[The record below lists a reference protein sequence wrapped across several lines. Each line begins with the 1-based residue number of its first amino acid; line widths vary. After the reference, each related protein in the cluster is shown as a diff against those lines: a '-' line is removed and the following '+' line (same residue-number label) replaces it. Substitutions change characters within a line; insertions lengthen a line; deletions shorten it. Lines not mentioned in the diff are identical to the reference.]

1 MKINNY
7 PYLKDDNF
15 LKEIDKSKFIDHY
28 AKIIILNWQEEPIQE
43 IQGRVT
49 SGTINLDG
57 SSSMRRTCN
66 LSIYAEG
73 QKDQD
78 IFNSDNLIS
87 INKKVYLEIGIKN
100 NSNRYSEYPIIWF
113 PNGLYIIIDASI
125 QSGTDGFSISLQLK
139 DKMCLLNG
147 ECGGTIPAITQF
159 DEYEVVNYNEDGS
172 TFVSIF
178 KPTIYQ
184 IIQELVNHFGGEQLG
199 KIIINDIDNRIKKVM
214 KWGGTNPIY
223 IVFNKEDKILK
234 YQTSEPISEEQ
245 ELNQNYPIG
254 TVTVFVEDGK
264 EKFHYWVKDNEE
276 DRNKPLDVIVKTYE
290 YGQDIGYINS
300 DFYYP
305 SELTANAGETVCD
318 ILEKIKNTLGNYEY
332 FYDLE
337 GNFIFQEIKNYMNT
351 SFTTNVLNELKQEDY
366 QIDRKGRKT
375 VYEFDDNEII
385 LSCSRTP
392 QYSNIKN
399 DFLVWGKRTDV
410 NGIDIPIRY
419 HLAIDKKPN
428 VGNKYTVLFIVDKD
442 DHIKKAKFPIIV
454 NKLPEEGLEG
464 AYYVLKENIDKNEVT
479 AYQYINSKFVPLK
492 DAIFKENLTTSDWR
506 TELYLQGVMA
516 ENNSLDG
523 GFYYP
528 ELMTEWPKLYDVE
541 NDCFYDS
548 TVRNPAGIDYYLDFI
563 DTFAKIGEFSVNNI
577 GRRTTVLND
586 DSVNCIFE
594 SDVPDCILIETG
606 KDDTE
611 KLKDECNKKGQTF
624 YQIPSSIFNLLSAG
638 GQQNSAFES
647 IKNLLFQYTNYNESI
662 SITCLPIYHL
672 EPNTRIAIKEPISG
686 INGDYIISSISL
698 PLDSTGTMTIN
709 VTQAIERI

>member
-1 MKINNY
+1 MKVNNY

-28 AKIIILNWQEEPIQE
+28 AKIIILNWKEDPIKE
-43 IQGRVT
+43 IQGRVI

-66 LSIYAEG
+66 LTIYAEG

-78 IFNSDNLIS
+78 IFNADNLIS
-87 INKKVYLEIGIKN
+87 INKKVYLEVGIKN
-100 NSNRYSEYPIIWF
+100 NSNYYPEYPIIWF
-113 PNGLYIIIDASI
+113 PSGLYIIIDASI
-125 QSGTDGFSISLQLK
+125 QNGTDGFSISLQLK

-147 ECGGTIPAITQF
+147 ECGGTISAITQF

-172 TFVSIF
+172 TSISIF

-223 IVFNKEDKILK
+223 IVFDKGTNKILK
-234 YQTSEPISEEQ
+234 YQLSEPI
-245 ELNQNYPIG
+245 
-254 TVTVFVEDGK
+254 VEDGIT
-264 EKFHYWVKDNEE
+264 VK
-276 DRNKPLDVIVKTYE
+276 RYE

-305 SELTANAGETVCD
+305 SELTANAGETVCSVLD
-318 ILEKIKNTLGNYEY
+318 KIKNTLGNYEY

-351 SFTTNVLNELKQEDY
+351 SFTTTVLKDLAKEDSTPNVLEDSTKEEDSTPNILKDLTKEDY

-375 VYEFDDNEII
+375 VYEFDNNEII

-410 NGIDIPIRY
+410 NGIEIPIRY
-419 HLAIDKKPN
+419 HLAIDKKPDI
-428 VGNKYTVLFIVDKD
+428 GNTYTVLFIIDKD
-442 DHIKKAKFPIIV
+442 DNIKKAKFPIIV
-454 NKLPEEGLEG
+454 NKLPEKGLEG
-464 AYYVLKENIDKNEVT
+464 AYYVLKEDRNKNEVT

-492 DAIFKENLTTSDWR
+492 DAIFKEELTTSDWR

-541 NDCFYDS
+541 NGQFYDS
-548 TVRNPAGIDYYLDFI
+548 ASRNPAGIDYYLDFI
-563 DTFAKIGEFSVNNI
+563 DTFAKVGEFSIDNI

-606 KDDTE
+606 KEEDME
-611 KLKDECNKKGQTF
+611 KLKNECEKKGQTF
-624 YQIPSSIFNLLSAG
+624 YQVPSSIFNLLSVG

-672 EPNTRIAIKEPISG
+672 EPNTRISIKEPISG
-686 INGDYIISSISL
+686 INGDYIISSMSL
-698 PLDSTGTMTIN
+698 PLDSTGTMTMN
-709 VTQAIERI
+709 VTQALERL

>member
-1 MKINNY
+1 MERMKVNNY

-28 AKIIILNWQEEPIQE
+28 AKIIILNWKEDPIKE
-43 IQGRVT
+43 IQGRVI

-66 LSIYAEG
+66 LTIYAEG

-78 IFNSDNLIS
+78 IFNADNLIS
-87 INKKVYLEIGIKN
+87 INKKVYLEVGIKN
-100 NSNRYSEYPIIWF
+100 NSNYYPEYPIIWF
-113 PNGLYIIIDASI
+113 PSGLYIIIDASI
-125 QSGTDGFSISLQLK
+125 QNGTDGFSISLQLK

-147 ECGGTIPAITQF
+147 ECGGTISAITQF

-172 TFVSIF
+172 TSISIF

-223 IVFNKEDKILK
+223 IVFDKGTNKILK
-234 YQTSEPISEEQ
+234 YQLSEPI
-245 ELNQNYPIG
+245 
-254 TVTVFVEDGK
+254 VEDGMT
-264 EKFHYWVKDNEE
+264 VK
-276 DRNKPLDVIVKTYE
+276 RYE

-305 SELTANAGETVCD
+305 SELTANAGETVCSVLD
-318 ILEKIKNTLGNYEY
+318 KIKNTLGNYEY

-351 SFTTNVLNELKQEDY
+351 SFTTTVLKDLAKEDSTPNILEDSTKEEDSTPNILKDLTKEDY

-375 VYEFDDNEII
+375 VYEFDNNEII

-392 QYSNIKN
+392 QYANIKN

-410 NGIDIPIRY
+410 NGIEIPIRY
-419 HLAIDKKPN
+419 HLAIDKKPD
-428 VGNKYTVLFIVDKD
+428 VGNTYTVLFIIDKD
-442 DHIKKAKFPIIV
+442 DNIKKAKFPIIV
-454 NKLPEEGLEG
+454 NKLPEKGLEG
-464 AYYVLKENIDKNEVT
+464 AYYVLKENRNKNEVT

-492 DAIFKENLTTSDWR
+492 DAIFKEKLITTDWR

-516 ENNSLDG
+516 ENSSVDS

-541 NDCFYDS
+541 NGQFYDS
-548 TVRNPAGIDYYLDFI
+548 ASRNPAGIDYYLDFI
-563 DTFAKIGEFSVNNI
+563 DTFAKVGEFSVDNI

-606 KDDTE
+606 KEEDME
-611 KLKDECNKKGQTF
+611 KLKNECEKKGQTF
-624 YQIPSSIFNLLSAG
+624 YQVPSSIFNLLSVG

-672 EPNTRIAIKEPISG
+672 EPNTRISIKEPISG

-698 PLDSTGTMTIN
+698 PLDSTGTMTMN
-709 VTQAIERI
+709 VTQAIERL

>member
-1 MKINNY
+1 MKVNNY

-28 AKIIILNWQEEPIQE
+28 AKIIILNWKEDPIKE
-43 IQGRVT
+43 IQGRVI

-66 LSIYAEG
+66 LTIYAEG

-78 IFNSDNLIS
+78 IFNADNLIS
-87 INKKVYLEIGIKN
+87 INKKVYLEVGIKN
-100 NSNRYSEYPIIWF
+100 NSNYYPEYPIIWF
-113 PNGLYIIIDASI
+113 PSGLYIIIDASI
-125 QSGTDGFSISLQLK
+125 QNGTDGFSISLQLK

-147 ECGGTIPAITQF
+147 ECGGTISAITQF

-172 TFVSIF
+172 TSISIF

-223 IVFNKEDKILK
+223 IVFDKGTNKILK
-234 YQTSEPISEEQ
+234 YQLSEPI
-245 ELNQNYPIG
+245 
-254 TVTVFVEDGK
+254 VEDGIT
-264 EKFHYWVKDNEE
+264 VK
-276 DRNKPLDVIVKTYE
+276 RYE

-305 SELTANAGETVCD
+305 SELTANAGETVCSVLD
-318 ILEKIKNTLGNYEY
+318 KIKNTLGNYEY

-351 SFTTNVLNELKQEDY
+351 SFTTNVLKDLTKENY

-375 VYEFDDNEII
+375 VYEFDNNEII

-392 QYSNIKN
+392 QYANIKN

-410 NGIDIPIRY
+410 NGIEIPIRY
-419 HLAIDKKPN
+419 HLAIDKKPDI
-428 VGNKYTVLFIVDKD
+428 GNTYEAFFIIDKD
-442 DHIKKAKFPIIV
+442 DNIKKAKVPIKV
-454 NKLPEEGLEG
+454 GTENNLPKSGLEG
-464 AYYVLKENIDKNEVT
+464 AYYYYVSEDGEEKIC
-479 AYQYINSKFVPLK
+479 QYINSGYHDLK
-492 DAIFKENLTTSDWR
+492 DVKLQNITTTDWR

-516 ENNSLDG
+516 ENSSLDS

-528 ELMTEWPKLYDVE
+528 ELVTEWPKLYDVE
-541 NDCFYDS
+541 NGQFYDS
-548 TVRNPAGIDYYLDFI
+548 ASRNPAGIDYYLDFI

-594 SDVPDCILIETG
+594 SEVPDCILIETG
-606 KDDTE
+606 KEDTE
-611 KLKDECNKKGQTF
+611 TLKDECIKKGQTF
-624 YQIPSSIFNLLSAG
+624 YQVSSSIFNLLSTG

-672 EPNTRIAIKEPISG
+672 EPNTRISIKEPISG

-698 PLDSTGTMTIN
+698 PLDSTGTMTMN
-709 VTQAIERI
+709 VIQALERL

>member
-1 MKINNY
+1 MKVNNY
-7 PYLKDDNF
+7 PYLKDDAF
-15 LKEIDKSKFIDHY
+15 LKEIDRSKFIDHY
-28 AKIIILNWQEEPIQE
+28 AKIIILNWQENPIQE
-43 IQGRVT
+43 IQGRII

-66 LSIYAEG
+66 LTIYAEG

-78 IFNSDNLIS
+78 IFNADNLIS
-87 INKKVYLEIGIKN
+87 INKKIYLEIGVKN
-100 NSNRYSEYPIIWF
+100 NSNYYPEYPIIWF
-113 PNGLYIIIDASI
+113 PSGLYIIIDASV

-147 ECGGTIPAITQF
+147 ECGGTIPAVTQF

-172 TFVSIF
+172 PFVSIF

-184 IIQELVNHFGGEQLG
+184 ILQELVNHFGGEQLG

-223 IVFNKEDKILK
+223 IVFNEENKILK
-234 YQTSEPISEEQ
+234 YQTSEPISEE
-245 ELNQNYPIG
+245 LNQNYPVE
-254 TVTVFVEDGK
+254 TVTVFVENGK
-264 EKFHYWVKDNEE
+264 EKFHYWVKNNEE
-276 DRNKPLDVIVKTYE
+276 DRNKPLDVTVKTYE

-351 SFTTNVLNELKQEDY
+351 SFTTNVLEGLAKENY

-375 VYEFDDNEII
+375 VYEFDNEII

-392 QYSNIKN
+392 QYSNVKN
-399 DFLVWGKRTDV
+399 DFLVWGTRTDA

-419 HLAIDKKPN
+419 HLAIDKKPDI
-428 VGNKYTVLFIVDKD
+428 GNKYEKVFFIIDKD
-442 DHIKKAKFPIIV
+442 DNIKKAKIPIKV
-454 NKLPEEGLEG
+454 DKPKPGLEG
-464 AYYVLKENIDKNEVT
+464 SYYYYVSENGEEII
-479 AYQYINSKFVPLK
+479 YQYINSEYRYLK
-492 DAIFKENLTTSDWR
+492 GIKLQEITTTDWR
-506 TELYLQGVMA
+506 TELYLQGVIA
-516 ENNSLDG
+516 ENNSLDS

-528 ELMTEWPKLYDVE
+528 ELVTEWPKLYDVE
-541 NDCFYDS
+541 NGRFYDS
-548 TVRNPAGIDYYLDFI
+548 ATRNPAGIDYYLDFI
-563 DTFAKIGEFSVNNI
+563 DTFAKIGEFSVDNI
-577 GRRTTVLND
+577 GRRTVVLND

-594 SDVPDCILIETG
+594 SDVPDCVLIETG
-606 KDDTE
+606 KEKDTE
-611 KLKDECNKKGQTF
+611 ALKNECIKKGQTF
-624 YQIPSSIFNLLSAG
+624 YQVPSSIFNLLSAG

-672 EPNTRIAIKEPISG
+672 EPNTRISIKEPISG

-709 VTQAIERI
+709 VTQAIERL

>member
-1 MKINNY
+1 MKVNNY
-7 PYLKDDNF
+7 PYLKDDSF
-15 LKEIDKSKFIDHY
+15 LKEIDKTKFIDHY

-43 IQGRVT
+43 IQGKVV

-100 NSNRYSEYPIIWF
+100 NSNHYSEYPIIWF
-113 PNGLYIIIDASI
+113 PNGLYIIIDASV

-159 DEYEVVNYNEDGS
+159 DEYEVINYNEDGS

-223 IVFNKEDKILK
+223 IVFNKENKILK
-234 YQTSEPISEEQ
+234 YQTSEPIPETS
-245 ELNQNYPIG
+245 NQKYEIG
-254 TVTVFVEDGK
+254 TVTVNNK
-264 EKFHYWVKDNEE
+264 EEFHYWENNNKYVTVTVK
-276 DRNKPLDVIVKTYE
+276 PYE

-399 DFLVWGKRTDV
+399 DFLVWGTRTDV

-428 VGNKYTVLFIVDKD
+428 VGNTYELLFVVDKD

-454 NKLPEEGLEG
+454 DEKPKEGLEG
-464 AYYVLKENIDKNEVT
+464 AYYYIPNKDENKKGT
-479 AYQYINSKFVPLK
+479 SYQYINSKFVPL
-492 DAIFKENLTTSDWR
+492 ENATFNTIITSDWR

-516 ENNSLDG
+516 ENNSLDS

-541 NDCFYDS
+541 NGCFYDS
-548 TVRNPAGIDYYLDFI
+548 AIRNPAGIDYYLDFI

-594 SDVPDCILIETG
+594 SDVPDCVLIESG
-606 KDDTE
+606 KDDTGS
-611 KLKDECNKKGQTF
+611 LVTECSTKGQTF
-624 YQIPSSIFNLLSAG
+624 YQVSSSIFNLLSAG

-698 PLDSTGTMTIN
+698 PLDSAGTMTIN

>member
-1 MKINNY
+1 MKVNNY

-28 AKIIILNWQEEPIQE
+28 AKIIILNWKEDPIKE
-43 IQGRVT
+43 IQGRVI

-66 LSIYAEG
+66 LTIYAEG

-78 IFNSDNLIS
+78 IFNADNLIS
-87 INKKVYLEIGIKN
+87 INKKVYLEVGIKN
-100 NSNRYSEYPIIWF
+100 NSNYYPEYPIIWF
-113 PNGLYIIIDASI
+113 PSGLYIIIDASI

-147 ECGGTIPAITQF
+147 ECGGTISAITQF
-159 DEYEVVNYNEDGS
+159 DEYEVVNYNEDGNTS
-172 TFVSIF
+172 ISIF

-223 IVFNKEDKILK
+223 IVFDSTNKILK
-234 YQTSEPISEEQ
+234 YQLSEPIAEVSEDP
-245 ELNQNYPIG
+245 YPVETI
-254 TVTVFVEDGK
+254 TVTIENDK
-264 EKFHYWVKDNEE
+264 ETFHYWTEKGPIEVTVKQYD
-276 DRNKPLDVIVKTYE
+276 

-305 SELTANAGETVCD
+305 SELTANAGETVCSVLD
-318 ILEKIKNTLGNYEY
+318 KIKNTLGNYEY

-351 SFTTNVLNELKQEDY
+351 SFTTNVLKDLTKEDY

-375 VYEFDDNEII
+375 VYEFDNEII

-399 DFLVWGKRTDV
+399 DFLVWGTRTDV

-419 HLAIDKKPN
+419 HLAIDKKPDI
-428 VGNKYTVLFIVDKD
+428 GNTYEKVFFIIDKD
-442 DHIKKAKFPIIV
+442 DHIKKAKIPIKV
-454 NKLPEEGLEG
+454 DKPKPGLEG
-464 AYYVLKENIDKNEVT
+464 AYYYYVSEDGEEKI
-479 AYQYINSKFVPLK
+479 YQYINSEYRYLK
-492 DAIFKENLTTSDWR
+492 GVKLQEITTTDWR
-506 TELYLQGVMA
+506 TELYLQGVIA

-541 NDCFYDS
+541 NGQFYDS
-548 TVRNPAGIDYYLDFI
+548 ASRNPAGIDYYLDFI
-563 DTFAKIGEFSVNNI
+563 DTFAKVGEFSVDNI

-586 DSVNCIFE
+586 NSVNCIFE

-606 KDDTE
+606 KKGETE
-611 KLKDECNKKGQTF
+611 ALKNECIKKGQTF
-624 YQIPSSIFNLLSAG
+624 YQVPSSIFNLLSMG

-672 EPNTRIAIKEPISG
+672 EPNTRISIKEPISG

-698 PLDSTGTMTIN
+698 PLDSTGTMTMN
-709 VTQAIERI
+709 VTQAIERL

>member
-1 MKINNY
+1 MKVNNY
-7 PYLKDDNF
+7 PYLKNDNF

-28 AKIIILNWQEEPIQE
+28 AKIIILNWKEDPIKE
-43 IQGRVT
+43 IQGRVI

-66 LSIYAEG
+66 LTIYAEG

-78 IFNSDNLIS
+78 IFNADNLIS
-87 INKKVYLEIGIKN
+87 INKKVYLEVGIKN
-100 NSNRYSEYPIIWF
+100 NSNYYPEYPIIWF
-113 PNGLYIIIDASI
+113 PSGLYIIIDASI
-125 QSGTDGFSISLQLK
+125 QNGTDGFSISLQLK

-147 ECGGTIPAITQF
+147 ECGGTISAITQF

-172 TFVSIF
+172 TSISIF

-223 IVFNKEDKILK
+223 IVFDKGTNKILK
-234 YQTSEPISEEQ
+234 YQLSEPI
-245 ELNQNYPIG
+245 
-254 TVTVFVEDGK
+254 VEDGIT
-264 EKFHYWVKDNEE
+264 VK
-276 DRNKPLDVIVKTYE
+276 RYE

-305 SELTANAGETVCD
+305 SELTANAGETVCSVLD
-318 ILEKIKNTLGNYEY
+318 KIKNTLGNYEY

-351 SFTTNVLNELKQEDY
+351 SFTTTVLKDLAKEDSTPNVLEDSTKEEDSTPNILKDLTKEDY

-375 VYEFDDNEII
+375 VYEFDNNEII

-392 QYSNIKN
+392 QYANIKN

-410 NGIDIPIRY
+410 NGIEIPIRY
-419 HLAIDKKPN
+419 HLAIDKKPD
-428 VGNKYTVLFIVDKD
+428 VGNTYTVLFIIDKD
-442 DHIKKAKFPIIV
+442 DNIKKAKFPIIV
-454 NKLPEEGLEG
+454 NKLPEKGLEG
-464 AYYVLKENIDKNEVT
+464 AYYVLKENRNKNEVT

-492 DAIFKENLTTSDWR
+492 DAIFKEKLITTDWR

-516 ENNSLDG
+516 ENSSLDS

-541 NDCFYDS
+541 NGQFYDS
-548 TVRNPAGIDYYLDFI
+548 ASRNPAGIDYYLDFI
-563 DTFAKIGEFSVNNI
+563 DTFAKVGEFSVDNI

-594 SDVPDCILIETG
+594 SDVPDCVLIETG
-606 KDDTE
+606 KEEEME
-611 KLKDECNKKGQTF
+611 KLKNECEKKGQTF
-624 YQIPSSIFNLLSAG
+624 YQVPSSIFNLLSVG

-672 EPNTRIAIKEPISG
+672 EPNTRISIKEPISG

-698 PLDSTGTMTIN
+698 PLDSTGTMTMN
-709 VTQAIERI
+709 VTQAIERL

>member
-1 MKINNY
+1 MKVNNY
-7 PYLKDDNF
+7 PYLKDDAF

-28 AKIIILNWQEEPIQE
+28 AKIIILNWQENPIQE
-43 IQGRVT
+43 IQGRVI

-66 LSIYAEG
+66 LTIYAEG

-78 IFNSDNLIS
+78 IFNADNLIS
-87 INKKVYLEIGIKN
+87 INKKVYLEIGVKN
-100 NSNRYSEYPIIWF
+100 NSNYYPEYPIIWF
-113 PNGLYIIIDASI
+113 PSGLYIIIDTSV

-159 DEYEVVNYNEDGS
+159 DEYDVVNYNENGS
-172 TFVSIF
+172 TSISIF

-184 IIQELVNHFGGEQLG
+184 IIQELVNHFGGEPLG

-223 IVFNKEDKILK
+223 IVFNKENKILK
-234 YQTSEPISEEQ
+234 YQTSEPIPEAS
-245 ELNQNYPIG
+245 NQKYEIG
-254 TVTVFVEDGK
+254 TVTVNNK
-264 EKFHYWVKDNEE
+264 EEFHYWENNNKYITVTVK
-276 DRNKPLDVIVKTYE
+276 PYE

-375 VYEFDDNEII
+375 VYEFDNEII

-399 DFLVWGKRTDV
+399 DFLVWGTRTDV

-419 HLAIDKKPN
+419 HLAIDKKPDI
-428 VGNKYTVLFIVDKD
+428 GNKYEKVFFIIDKD
-442 DHIKKAKFPIIV
+442 DNIKKAKIPIKV
-454 NKLPEEGLEG
+454 DKPKPGLEG
-464 AYYVLKENIDKNEVT
+464 SYYYYVSEKGEEII
-479 AYQYINSKFVPLK
+479 YQYINSEYRYLK
-492 DAIFKENLTTSDWR
+492 GIKLQEITTTDWR
-506 TELYLQGVMA
+506 TELYLQGVIA
-516 ENNSLDG
+516 ENNSLDS

-528 ELMTEWPKLYDVE
+528 ELVTEWPKLYDVE
-541 NDCFYDS
+541 NGRFYDS
-548 TVRNPAGIDYYLDFI
+548 ATRNPAGIDYYLDFI
-563 DTFAKIGEFSVNNI
+563 DTFAKIGEFSVDNI
-577 GRRTTVLND
+577 GRRTVVLND

-594 SDVPDCILIETG
+594 SDVPDCVLIETG
-606 KDDTE
+606 KEKDTE
-611 KLKDECNKKGQTF
+611 ALKNECIKKGQTF
-624 YQIPSSIFNLLSAG
+624 YQVPSSIFNLLSAG

-647 IKNLLFQYTNYNESI
+647 VKNLLFQYTNYNESI

-672 EPNTRIAIKEPISG
+672 EPNTRISIKEPISG
-686 INGDYIISSISL
+686 VDGDYIISSISL
-698 PLDSTGTMTIN
+698 PLDSTGTMTMN
-709 VTQAIERI
+709 VTQAIERL

>member
-1 MKINNY
+1 MKVNNY

-28 AKIIILNWQEEPIQE
+28 AKIIILNWKEDPIKE
-43 IQGRVT
+43 IQGRVI

-66 LSIYAEG
+66 LTIYAEG

-78 IFNSDNLIS
+78 IFNADNLIS
-87 INKKVYLEIGIKN
+87 INKKVYLEVGIKN
-100 NSNRYSEYPIIWF
+100 NSNYYPEYPIIWF
-113 PNGLYIIIDASI
+113 PSGLYIIIDASI
-125 QSGTDGFSISLQLK
+125 QNGTDGFSISLQLK

-147 ECGGTIPAITQF
+147 ECGGTISAITQF

-172 TFVSIF
+172 TSISIF

-223 IVFNKEDKILK
+223 IVFDKGTNKILK
-234 YQTSEPISEEQ
+234 YQLSEPI
-245 ELNQNYPIG
+245 
-254 TVTVFVEDGK
+254 VEDGLT
-264 EKFHYWVKDNEE
+264 VKQ
-276 DRNKPLDVIVKTYE
+276 YE

-305 SELTANAGETVCD
+305 SELTANAGETVCSVLD
-318 ILEKIKNTLGNYEY
+318 KIKNTLGNYEY

-351 SFTTNVLNELKQEDY
+351 SFTTTVLKDLAKEDSTPNVLEDSTKEEDSTPNILKDLTKEDY

-375 VYEFDDNEII
+375 VYEFDNNEII

-392 QYSNIKN
+392 QYANIKN

-410 NGIDIPIRY
+410 NGIEIPIRY
-419 HLAIDKKPN
+419 HLAIDKKPDI
-428 VGNKYTVLFIVDKD
+428 GNTYKVFFIIDKD
-442 DHIKKAKFPIIV
+442 DNIKKAKVPIKV
-454 NKLPEEGLEG
+454 ATEEALPRPGLEG
-464 AYYVLKENIDKNEVT
+464 AYYYVSEEGKEKL
-479 AYQYINSKFVPLK
+479 YQYINSGYVELKNINLK
-492 DAIFKENLTTSDWR
+492 DIKTTDWR

-516 ENNSLDG
+516 ENSSLDS

-541 NDCFYDS
+541 NGQFYDS
-548 TVRNPAGIDYYLDFI
+548 ASRNPAGIDYYLDFI
-563 DTFAKIGEFSVNNI
+563 DTFAKVGEFSVDNI

-606 KDDTE
+606 KEEDME
-611 KLKDECNKKGQTF
+611 KLKNECEKKGQTF
-624 YQIPSSIFNLLSAG
+624 YQVPSSIFNLLSVG

-672 EPNTRIAIKEPISG
+672 EPNTRISIKEPISG

-698 PLDSTGTMTIN
+698 PLDSTGTMTMN
-709 VTQAIERI
+709 VTQAIERL